1 MLSVSVK
8 SLVDLCRD
16 GLTVWK
22 KCHNPARVQAQRLLD
37 AFAAHGVAGVQIP
50 RLLPEALTLPNAVF
64 ADADELKSKLTPS
77 LLDWAAAI
85 FALRRGWLD
94 GVDSERH
101 VRVEGYK
108 QPSVYRAWLEQRA
121 THTLV
126 GDRVIHVWVTSKE
139 PLGPQSTG
147 AMCIA
152 FEQRFGHLD
161 ERYLSRYWLL
171 SDQWRLDHSPCVVNL
186 MALCAI
192 AADLDIMVIGHV
204 ASQEA
209 LTRLDNGELFVPQL
223 LAQSGRRWF
232 PSDLIDAP
240 RGHDSE
246 WRQTLWRE
254 AQVLLQSDNVLR
266 TKMTQGDRE

>member
-1 MLSVSVK
+1 MLSISLK
-8 SLVDLCRD
+8 SLVDLFRD
-16 GLTVWK
+16 GLAGWK
-22 KCHNPARVQAQRLLD
+22 KRHNPARVQAQRLLD

-64 ADADELKSKLTPS
+64 ADADELKSKLTPA
-77 LLDWAAAI
+77 LLDWVAAT

-101 VRVEGYK
+101 LRVEGYK
-108 QPSVYRAWLEQRA
+108 QPSIYRAWLEQRA
-121 THTLV
+121 AHTLI
-126 GDRVIHVWVTSKE
+126 GDRVIHVWITSKG

-147 AMCIA
+147 AVCIA
-152 FEQRFGHLD
+152 FEQHFGRLD

-209 LTRLDNGELFVPQL
+209 LTRLDDGELFVPQL
-223 LAQSGRRWF
+223 LAQSSHRWF
-232 PSDLIDAP
+232 PTDLIDP
-240 RGHDSE
+240 PPGHNSE
-246 WRQTLWRE
+246 WRQALWRE
-254 AQVLLQSDNVLR
+254 AQVLLQSNGVLR